1 MSVGTVVKAA
11 KLAKALDTASKASK
25 AVNTAKALDTA
36 SKAVNTAKVI
46 ENVAK
51 NPAINPKLMAKAL
64 ASNPELYSIVKQLA
78 RTKAGQKE
86 LTKGMQTMYPKI
98 GPSLPSI
105 GDMLGGTAG
114 DIAGT
119 AIGSAIGSAIMPGV
133 GTAAGGIVG
142 GLVGDKV
149 GSVIGD
155 KVGSVIGNKVS
166 NSPKE
171 TPSVKLNK
179 SDMLSYGPSKAEVGA
194 LDVALP
200 IAGDAAAMFG
210 NIWGG
215 YHSLLAQA
223 ILNKYNQDTESW
235 SGAMSS
241 PNMDLAVL
249 PDQVK
254 ALAGTTIGNT
264 VANRAYTVADTLKR
278 NAQNLR
284 NKQFQAEYHAP
295 GLFWSN
301 EYVNSPT
308 KYGAT
313 GAGGLK

>member
-11 KLAKALDTASKASK
+11 KLAKALGTASK
-25 AVNTAKALDTA
+25 A

-78 RTKAGQKE
+78 GTKAGQKE

-105 GDMLGGTAG
+105 GDMVGGTVG
-114 DIAGT
+114 DLAGT
-119 AIGSAIGSAIMPGV
+119 TIGSAIGSAIMPGV
-133 GTAAGGIVG
+133 GTAVGGVVG

-149 GSVIGD
+149 GSA
-155 KVGSVIGNKVS
+155 VGKKVS

-171 TPSVKLNK
+171 TPSVKLDKN
-179 SDMLSYGPSKAEVGA
+179 DMLSYGPSKTEVGA

-200 IAGDAAAMFG
+200 IVGDAAAMFG

-223 ILNKYNQDTESW
+223 ILNKYNQDTQRW

-241 PNMDLAVL
+241 PNMGIAVL

-264 VANRAYTVADTLKR
+264 VANRAYTIADTLKR

-295 GLFWSN
+295 GLFWNN